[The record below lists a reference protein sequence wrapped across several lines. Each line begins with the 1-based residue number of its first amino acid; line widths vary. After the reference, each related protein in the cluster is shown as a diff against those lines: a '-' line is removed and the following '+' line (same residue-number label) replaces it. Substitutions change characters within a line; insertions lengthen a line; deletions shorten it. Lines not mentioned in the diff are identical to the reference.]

1 MARRAADM
9 LQSVAVDALQLA
21 IPLAKTIPLVGGTVE
36 GALQAVLFIIQVKDD
51 VKMKK
56 AQCQLLAERVV
67 TITAAITTELMKADP
82 ATLARRE
89 NSVVALRGT
98 LRGIQTLLQ
107 ELASA
112 SLAHRIFKRGDVGD
126 KLTLFRQQLDTAIDA
141 FHRTCA
147 LKTPS
152 PCCRQQSKREK
163 TSVIF
168 CS

>member
-1 MARRAADM
+1 M

-21 IPLAKTIPLVGGTVE
+21 IPLAAAIPLLGSNVKGILE
-36 GALQAVLFIIQVKDD
+36 AVLFIVQVKD
-51 VKMKK
+51 MKK

-67 TITAAITTELMKADP
+67 TISAAITTELMKADP

-107 ELASA
+107 ELTSA
-112 SLAHRIFKRGDVGD
+112 SLARRIFNRGDVGD
-126 KLTLFRQQLDTAIDA
+126 KLTLFRQQLDTAIDV